1 MRLSDVLSKPL
12 IDEYVQIEGCLVNK
26 SGKIGQK
33 VDLDIGTIAL
43 NYFCENCGDVRTFY
57 SKGKLSCIFVNKR
70 LISIDCVLSCIC
82 DSTVQIWFL
91 VESDGDI
98 TSVAPRVRI
107 LKKMEKLSSKVR
119 KSNPIYQ
126 GKFSI
131 YLNKADRAFQE
142 GLGAGSIIYLRK
154 IYELIAIEAA
164 DASGIDKK
172 DNRGNGKR
180 FKTLLKEVD
189 RKWSIIPR
197 QFSENQY
204 KLFEELSNVIHGD
217 YDEEIALNKYVSLRK
232 LISGVLDNTIKNI
245 DYAREIKK
253 LGWNN
258 EGVESK

>member
-12 IDEYVQIEGCLVNK
+12 IDEYVQIDGCLVNK

-33 VDLDIGTIAL
+33 VDLDIGTVAL
-43 NYFCENCGDVRTFY
+43 NYFCDNCGDIRTFY
-57 SKGKLSCIFVNKR
+57 SKGKLSCVFVNKK

-82 DSTVQIWFL
+82 GETVENWFL

-98 TSVAPRVRI
+98 TSIAPKVRI
-107 LKKMEKLSSKVR
+107 LKKVEKLSNKVKKSKVV
-119 KSNPIYQ
+119 YQ
-126 GKFSI
+126 EKFDLF
-131 YLNKADRAFQE
+131 LNKADVAFQE

-154 IYELIAIEAA
+154 IYESLAMEAA
-164 DASGIDKK
+164 DAAGINKK
-172 DNRGNGKR
+172 DNNGNRKK

-189 RKWSIIPR
+189 KKWNIIPK

-217 YDEEIALNKYVSLRK
+217 YDEEIALNKYSSLRT
-232 LISGVLDNTIKNI
+232 LIIGVLDNTKKNI
-245 DYAREIKK
+245 DFSIEIKK
-253 LGWNN
+253 LGWDN